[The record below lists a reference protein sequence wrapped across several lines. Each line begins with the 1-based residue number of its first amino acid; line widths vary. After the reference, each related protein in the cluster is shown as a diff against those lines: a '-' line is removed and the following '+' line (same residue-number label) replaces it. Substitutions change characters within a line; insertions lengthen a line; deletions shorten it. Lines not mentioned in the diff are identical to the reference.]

1 MQVVRALRAPGVRR
15 FVPSLFIMFIDYARI
30 HVQAGSGGNGCCSFR
45 REKNVP
51 RGGPDGGHGGNGGHI
66 VLQVDAGK
74 RTLLD
79 FRYNHFYRAKN
90 GTHGLGK
97 DMHGKNAADLV
108 IRVPSGTIVRDQ
120 ETGVLVADMVSEG
133 QSVVISQGGR
143 GGRGNTAFS
152 SSINRAPRRYE
163 EGHPGE
169 ERSLELELKLLADV
183 GLVGH
188 PNAGKSTLLAR
199 LSAAK
204 PKIANYPFTTLEP
217 NLGIVKLGDYDSFV
231 LADIPGLIEGAHD
244 GKGLGHQFLKH
255 IERTRIL
262 LFLLDA
268 SQPDPWGDYHILVEE
283 LRQFNET
290 LLDRPAIMVF
300 SKLDILTD
308 QATLAALMEKSTPSP
323 MVISSVTGEGLPEL
337 LHKIQQILYEIDAV
351 VSD

>member
-1 MQVVRALRAPGVRR
+1 
-15 FVPSLFIMFIDYARI
+15 MFIDYARI
-30 HVQAGSGGNGCCSFR
+30 HVQAGRGGNGCCSFR

-51 RGGPDGGHGGNGGHI
+51 RGGPDGGHGGDGGNI
-66 VLQVDAGK
+66 VIQVDAGK

-79 FRYNHFYRAKN
+79 FRYNHLYRAKH

-97 DMHGKNAADLV
+97 DMHGKNAEDL
-108 IRVPSGTIVRDQ
+108 IIGVPAGTIIRDQ
-120 ETGVLVADMVSEG
+120 ETGDIIADLVSDD
-133 QSVVISQGGR
+133 QSFVIAKGGH
-143 GGRGNTAFS
+143 GGRGNAAFTS
-152 SSINRAPRRYE
+152 STNQAPRRHE
-163 EGHPGE
+163 EGQPGE

-204 PKIANYPFTTLEP
+204 PKIADYPFTTLEP

-231 LADIPGLIEGAHD
+231 LADIPGLIEGAHE
-244 GKGLGHQFLKH
+244 GKGLGYQFLKH

-268 SQPDPWGDYHILVEE
+268 GQPDPWHDYEILLDE

-290 LLDRPAIMVF
+290 LLERPAIIAF

-308 QATLAALMEKSTPSP
+308 RDALDALLKKSPTPP
-323 MVISSVTGEGLPEL
+323 IAISSATGEGLPDL
-337 LHKIQQILYEIDAV
+337 LQEIRKILYEIDAAAPTNQT
-351 VSD
+351 SDK